1 MNKKELQAK
10 QAEMVAVQ
18 ERLNP
23 IIARFLERML
33 DKHGIEGTLSVA
45 SYVATNLLAV
55 SLLVIEEEGG
65 DSDAFM
71 HIVLSE
77 LAHKHSEG
85 RASADALR
93 AIDKAS
99 VTSGFTCRPRH

>member
-1 MNKKELQAK
+1 
-10 QAEMVAVQ
+10 MVAVQ

-23 IIARFLERML
+23 VIARLLERMM
-33 DKHGIEGTLSVA
+33 DKHGVEGTLSVA
-45 SYVATNLLAV
+45 SYIATNLLAF
-55 SLLVIEEEGG
+55 SLLVIENEGG

-71 HIVLSE
+71 RIVLSE
-77 LAHKHSEG
+77 LASKHYEG
-85 RASADALR
+85 RANADALR